1 MVLQVFMGFFPRS
14 WVYSHNGVIKKKGCN
29 IISKKTE
36 SQEQHKRSIYKA
48 EREVMTQA

>member
-1 MVLQVFMGFFPRS
+1 MC
-14 WVYSHNGVIKKKGCN
+14 SHNGGIKKEGCH

-48 EREVMTQA
+48 GREVMTQA